1 MEVLAKHTTAA
12 EDASNFF
19 NEMEVQIA
27 KMILEERF
35 NLTQGQILMSEA

>member
-1 MEVLAKHTTAA
+1 MTAA
-12 EDASNFF
+12 EDLSKSF

-35 NLTQGQILMSEA
+35 NLTHRQILTFEA